1 MSKNRNNLKEKIRK
15 AKHQSKPDEASLV
28 VRDGDGNWLFEVYD
42 GNSKGVRTTHKLH
55 RRG

>member
-1 MSKNRNNLKEKIRK
+1 MSAHRDKQKEKIRQ

-42 GNSKGVRTTHKLH
+42 GNSKGIRTTHNLH